1 VKSYRGP
8 PMTLGNA
15 AGAKVRLIVWCK
27 SCQHR
32 MELDPVE
39 MAARYGAKTPVL
51 DWREKLVCSKCGG
64 RQVDMVVTG
73 TKRRGGASVRSG
85 WKAVKR
91 AAQMSFKRKSGLFEH
106 PIRRRIAREPV
117 QGKRAMTVADY
128 HSESFGHQTTPPE
141 IRV

>member
-32 MELDPVE
+32 MELEPVE

-73 TKRRGGASVRSG
+73 TKRRGGASVRTHLM
-85 WKAVKR
+85 
-91 AAQMSFKRKSGLFEH
+91 QFPTIGLFERNANDFKGTRNTKAQKSWSSRAE
-106 PIRRRIAREPV
+106 PEVRIRL
-117 QGKRAMTVADY
+117 
-128 HSESFGHQTTPPE
+128 PPAVSLRT
-141 IRV
+141 IGS